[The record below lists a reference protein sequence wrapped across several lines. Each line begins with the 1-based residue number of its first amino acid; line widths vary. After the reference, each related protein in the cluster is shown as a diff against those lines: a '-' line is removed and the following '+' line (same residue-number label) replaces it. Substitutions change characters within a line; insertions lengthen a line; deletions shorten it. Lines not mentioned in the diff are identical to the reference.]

1 MDPVLN
7 ASVLAELRRPRRYPA
22 VSVLVPTHRREPD
35 NAQDPVRLRNLV
47 AEAKERLQSDPEVSR
62 ADRIDVTEQLD
73 RAVAEVDLVHAKDGL
88 VIFAAPGEHQVWK
101 LGRPVPA
108 RVVLAETFVTRNLVS
123 AHIAEQPYWVLAVA
137 ADHVSLW
144 NGVLDR
150 LTEHRADGFPLTR
163 SLEDPDSERK
173 ERIGDL
179 PSTFRDEQTR
189 QFLRQAAEAA
199 SPVLEAN
206 RRPLFLVGEAAA
218 LSLLVEA
225 ANGSVPTAFGKAVH
239 ITQGGLAKGP
249 GQALY
254 KAVGPVLERRQR
266 QHVSELLSALDQAR
280 SRREFAAGLDEV
292 WTNVTQGRIASLSVE
307 ENFRS
312 AVLDGGEHLVPADS
326 LAESDAPARHEA
338 REDIVDEIIERA
350 LDTGAEVSFVPDDS
364 LTRMEH
370 IAAVLRY

>member
-7 ASVLAELRRPRRYPA
+7 ASVLAELRRPRPYPA

-47 AEAKERLQSDPEVSR
+47 AEAKERVRHDPAVSR
-62 ADRIDVTEQLD
+62 ADRISVIEELD

-88 VIFAAPGEHQVWK
+88 ALFAAPGEHQVWN
-101 LGRPVPA
+101 LGRSVPA
-108 RVVLAETFVTRNLVS
+108 RVVLAETFVTRNLVA
-123 AHIAEQPYWVLAVA
+123 AHLAEQPYRVLAVA

-144 NGVLDR
+144 SGVLDR
-150 LTEHRADGFPLTR
+150 LTEHRADAFPLTR

-189 QFLRQAAEAA
+189 QFLRLAAEAA
-199 SPVLEAN
+199 GPVLEAN
-206 RRPLFLVGEAAA
+206 HRPLCLVGEAAA
-218 LSLLVEA
+218 LSLLGEA
-225 ANGSVPTAFGKAVH
+225 ATGSAITAFNGAAQ

-249 GQALY
+249 GQALF
-254 KAVGPVLERRQR
+254 KVVAPVLETQQHR
-266 QHVSELLSALDQAR
+266 HVSEVLAALDQAR
-280 SRREFAAGLDEV
+280 GRREFAAGVDEV
-292 WTNVTQGRIASLSVE
+292 WQSVTQGRIASLSVE
-307 ENFRS
+307 ENYRTT
-312 AVLDGGEHLVPADS
+312 VRDDGEHLVPAD
-326 LAESDAPARHEA
+326 DPTHPDA

-350 LDTGAEVSFVPDDS
+350 LDTGAEITFVPDDS

-370 IAAVLRY
+370 MAAVLRY

>member
-35 NAQDPVRLRNLV
+35 NTQDPVRLRNLV
-47 AEAKERLQSDPEVSR
+47 AEAKERVASDPDVSR
-62 ADRIDVTEQLD
+62 ADRIDVLEQLD

-88 VIFAAPGEHQVWK
+88 VLFAAPGEHQVWS

-108 RVVLAETFVTRNLVS
+108 RVVLADTFVTRNLVS

-144 NGVLDR
+144 SGVLDR
-150 LTEHRADGFPLTR
+150 LTEHHTDGFPLTR

-179 PSTFRDEQTR
+179 PSIFRDEQTR
-189 QFLRQAAEAA
+189 QFLRQAGEAA
-199 SPVLEAN
+199 SPVLDAN

-218 LSLLVEA
+218 LSLLAEA
-225 ANGSVPTAFGKAVH
+225 ATGSALAAFTGAAH

-249 GQALY
+249 GQALF
-254 KAVGPVLERRQR
+254 KAVGPVLEAQRRR
-266 QHVSELLSALDQAR
+266 RVSDVLTALDQAR

-292 WTNVTQGRIASLSVE
+292 WQNVTQGRIASLSVE
-307 ENFRS
+307 ENYRTT
-312 AVLDGGEHLVPADS
+312 VRDDGEHLVPAD
-326 LAESDAPARHEA
+326 DPTHPDA

-350 LDTGAEVSFVPDDS
+350 LDTGAEITFVPDDS

-370 IAAVLRY
+370 MAAVLRY